1 MVTIELS
8 APVKVVVVREDEPK
22 KGDTARQSLL
32 VKEICLPRNLEV
44 YLNEWTGVLLIR
56 QIDRP
61 DNE

>member
-1 MVTIELS
+1 ML
-8 APVKVVVVREDEPK
+8 EDEPK